1 MSGTVASRRIS
12 AWEHELQALFTQ
24 WAKKNFPAAE
34 VMAIG
39 RCLGLDWKKAKHL
52 EALMTCS
59 AAVRDAVFAG
69 RLHAENV
76 AAFEKWTP
84 SDQAIFLCFFQ
95 RLQLSLQT
103 EREFLEWLPEIAW
116 SGKKS
121 IAAVLADDEISRDK
135 NDTVLSAP
143 QKIQKIRTH
152 IFALRFPQY
161 DAAMKKWKQI
171 AAKTFGGTSGVS
183 VVPSPYFEKNR
194 LELRIGLSGPEEAST
209 VLGKLAAI
217 PGSTWEALINP
228 MK

>member
-1 MSGTVASRRIS
+1 MSGTVASRQIS
-12 AWEHELQALFTQ
+12 AWEHELHALFAQ
-24 WAKKNFPAAE
+24 WAKKNFPSAD
-34 VMAIG
+34 VTAIG
-39 RCLGLDWKKAKHL
+39 GCLGLDWKKAKHL
-52 EALMTCS
+52 EALMTCGT
-59 AAVRDAVFAG
+59 AARDAVFAG
-69 RLHAENV
+69 RLHVENV
-76 AAFEKWTP
+76 TAFERFPP
-84 SDQAIFLCFFQ
+84 SDQTIFLCFFQ
-95 RLQLSLQT
+95 GLQLSLQT

-121 IAAVLADDEISRDK
+121 IATVLEADEINRDK

-143 QKIQKIRTH
+143 QKIQKIRTS

-171 AAKTFGGTSGVS
+171 ATTTFGGTSEVAI
-183 VVPSPYFEKNR
+183 VPSPYFEKNR
-194 LELRIGLSGPEEAST
+194 LELRITLSRPDAACT